1 MNLDQ
6 CCPWSGDLL
15 KITSPR
21 SGPWGM
27 TDHSRYGIVS
37 GHRFANDM
45 VGQQTLVSGMGEQT
59 GWAVLEGL
67 ACCIGRT

>member
-1 MNLDQ
+1 
-6 CCPWSGDLL
+6 
-15 KITSPR
+15 
-21 SGPWGM
+21 M
-27 TDHSRYGIVS
+27 TDHSRDGIVS
-37 GHRFANDM
+37 GHRFPIDM

>member
-1 MNLDQ
+1 
-6 CCPWSGDLL
+6 
-15 KITSPR
+15 
-21 SGPWGM
+21 M

-67 ACCIGRT
+67 ACCIGRTWLRSMVSQISAIYAIKESWIQ